1 MARPRKYENNGLPQN
16 LLCRRRKRANGSIV
30 EYYFYVLADGK
41 ERSLG
46 TNKHEAILE
55 AAKLNFENSRK
66 SPIVLFIDVAKRYE
80 LEVVPTKKAKKH
92 SSI

>member
-66 SPIVLFIDVAKRYE
+66 IPNCFIY
-80 LEVVPTKKAKKH
+80 
-92 SSI
+92 